1 MITKH
6 FTAGKETYCIGTNTT
21 TYCVDSL
28 EFVDDILV
36 YTNKSIIEVYGNKQ
50 LRDEI
55 IQFLNQRENK
65 KCDV

>member
-6 FTAGKETYCIGTNTT
+6 FTTGKEIYCIGTNTT
-21 TYCVDSL
+21 TYSVDSL